1 MQDMVHLCSDCIF
14 DAHIVPFKAIYLSLP
29 QKPQRLTFS
38 QQEAVP
44 YLSATLFET
53 QGLRL
58 VFEEI
63 PNDLAQL
70 ALSSTGYRQVF
81 EEPLVRASKELDSGW
96 RVSQALQY
104 GKSYRLVI
112 EVDQTQIDE
121 VSTNYNDEVTFTLK
135 IEVSARQA
143 RDLKSHSPSE

>member
-1 MQDMVHLCSDCIF
+1 
-14 DAHIVPFKAIYLSLP
+14 
-29 QKPQRLTFS
+29 
-38 QQEAVP
+38 
-44 YLSATLFET
+44 
-53 QGLRL
+53 